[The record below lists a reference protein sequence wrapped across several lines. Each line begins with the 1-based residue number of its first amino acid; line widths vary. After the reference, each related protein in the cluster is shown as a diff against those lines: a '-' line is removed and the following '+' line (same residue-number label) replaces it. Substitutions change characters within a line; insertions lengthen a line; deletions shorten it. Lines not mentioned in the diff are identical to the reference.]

1 MPDPI
6 WVSTTPGVPNLADFA
21 STGNAGTPIIINA
34 ATKAL
39 YYLAAGNTVTAVPT
53 GTGGGGTP
61 YVVTTRTAGY
71 TETATTG
78 EQLALCSL
86 AGGFT
91 AILPAAS
98 GNVAKLG
105 FKKMLAAGQITISRA
120 GTDLIDGASTAVL
133 NNQYEAITLMSDGSA
148 NWEIV

>member
-1 MPDPI
+1 MADPV
-6 WVSTTPGVPNLADFA
+6 WVSISPGVPNLADFA
-21 STGNAGTPIIINA
+21 STGNAGTPIVINA

-53 GTGGGGTP
+53 GSGGGTP

-71 TETATTG
+71 TETAATG

-120 GTDLIDGASTAVL
+120 GADLIDGAATAVL
-133 NNQYEAITLMSDGSA
+133 NNQYEAITLMSDGA
-148 NWEIV
+148 TNWEIV

>member
-6 WVSTTPGVPNLADFA
+6 WVSTTPDVPQVADFA
-21 STGNAGTPIIINA
+21 STNTLGTPIIINA

-39 YYLAAGNTVTAVPT
+39 YYLAAGNAVTAVPT
-53 GTGGGGTP
+53 SSGGSTP
-61 YVVTTRTAGY
+61 YVVTTKTAGY

-91 AILPAAS
+91 VVLPVAS

-105 FKKMLAAGQITISRA
+105 FKKMLSAGQITISRA
-120 GTDLIDGASTAVL
+120 GADLIDGAATAVL
-133 NNQYEAITLMSDGSA
+133 NNQYEAITLMSDGA
-148 NWEIV
+148 TNWEIV